1 MNVEK
6 NECCNKGGK
15 TNSYIEMG
23 TDRFVEDNTAGGEVT
38 KPVIDM
44 PVKGTPFK
52 HQVEGFN
59 FVCGLFGLAESYGAE
74 SYGAE
79 LQNPSRQEASTGAA
93 LLCEMGLGKGFIAV
107 AVTGALF
114 QRDLISKV
122 LVACPL
128 SIFGVWSSEFP
139 KFAKYGVEVTVLRD
153 SFTKK
158 KKIALIEEA
167 RSKADGIEVGKA
179 NAKGTAMA
187 GIANANGGAKT
198 GDAPLQVIVVN
209 YESAWRLV
217 KELTAF
223 GPDLIIADEGHKIK
237 NALSKRSKGMHDLG
251 DKAAYRL
258 LLTGTL
264 ITNKELDVYSQYRFV
279 APAVFGKNF
288 YTFRN
293 HFFYMGGYENHQP
306 FFRKSMTDEFEQK
319 LHSIAF
325 RRTKDE
331 CLDLPEK
338 TEEIR
343 KVELE
348 PQALKVYK
356 EIEKDSYAEL
366 DRIRRGYKG
375 IEDDDRLDTEPHEI
389 TAANVLT
396 RILRLSQ
403 ITGGYVGDD
412 EGDVHQVSKAKMDA
426 LFDIIDSVM
435 ADGRKLVI
443 MCRFVPEMDG
453 IEKEL
458 EKRHIQFS
466 HVRGGVADRDEEV
479 RRFQEDPEVAVF
491 VGQIAA
497 AGVGLTLTAASTM
510 VFYSLDYDM
519 SNFQQAKD
527 RIHRI
532 GQTENCHYIYL
543 VAENTIDGKVMK
555 SLQDKVSLARMLIDE
570 CRAGLNPFEVT

>member
-6 NECCNKGGK
+6 NESCKKGSK
-15 TNSYIEMG
+15 TNSYVIGM
-23 TDRFVEDNTAGGEVT
+23 VEDRDSADINVVGTNVSGDDV
-38 KPVIDM
+38 KPVIEM

-74 SYGAE
+74 
-79 LQNPSRQEASTGAA
+79 LQNPSHPEASTGAA

-139 KFAKYGVEVTVLRD
+139 KFAKYGVKVTVLRD

-167 RSKADGIEVGKA
+167 RRKADGV

-338 TEEIR
+338 TEELR
-343 KVELE
+343 KVDLE

-375 IEDDDRLDTEPHEI
+375 IEDDDRLDTDPHEI

-458 EKRHIQFS
+458 EKRRIQFS

-479 RRFQEDPEVAVF
+479 RRFQEDPDVAVF

-527 RIHRI
+527 RILRI

-543 VAENTIDGKVMK
+543 IAENTIDGKVMK

-570 CRAGLNPFEVT
+570 CRAGLNPFEAM